1 MRSRIVSFQPGVGNL
16 KKSARD
22 YIHGTERFSV
32 PYFETLIDGY
42 ESLRDSY
49 HKDSWEL
56 ALDFWDPRSSRET
69 AAWRDSMSGMRVG
82 FDGLMELLEIHPARV
97 RNMIQ
102 SAEAMTLNQAPK
114 IIASALSPKMQRL
127 ARIFEIASN
136 SEWQRDTTMMDTL
149 RMCHRDAW
157 MTGFAFALNGYWTR
171 SFGRE
176 RSERRAR
183 AKLAAR
189 FHGNPLSD
197 QLAAVITQEEEL
209 EDSINMQEKVLT
221 FEDDD
226 RIYNQGICTK
236 RVSPFMVVFDPDAAS
251 IPEANWIG
259 RAILADHDA
268 VMRDPNIDNAEDI
281 PTMAVKD
288 IAGFQSG
295 MQRLGMPTS
304 LSWHDAKGPYRY
316 CVLYEIF
323 YRNDEDKWDM
333 LVMAKGLDRELRL
346 EKNVYA
352 MGNPYSMLSWN
363 SHGDSMFATSDF
375 DDVKTLLLAE
385 RNALKRFHDGVMRSL
400 QDVNILD
407 KEIFPKAVDTEFITT
422 PGLGL
427 LGYAEGSPIGKRL
440 ADGHLQIHNAPV
452 TGECIQYLQMLDK
465 YFQIA
470 SGLGPNQVGM
480 PMKSET
486 SATESANV
494 ENWVKLR
501 GGVKYAAM
509 DTFVADLSRKRIQ
522 LMAQFRDYDTIGDL
536 CGPEAAAEWAKEDF
550 TDGDIQ
556 NGLLIKVEQG
566 SMQPRND
573 AQRAQT
579 AQQFLQLSQIPA
591 LAPLINPVAALK
603 MYAEANGVMD
613 GSDLLVNVAPS
624 DVQKAAI
631 QMALMQAG
639 GGGAPGGPQGAPP
652 QGLTPP
658 GQPSQNGEAGGEAA

>member
-1 MRSRIVSFQPGVGNL
+1 MRNRIVSFKPGVGNL
-16 KKSARD
+16 KKSAREML
-22 YIHGTERFSV
+22 HETERFSV
-32 PYFETLIDGY
+32 SYFETLIDGY
-42 ESLRDSY
+42 ESLRDTY

-69 AAWRDSMSGMRVG
+69 TGWRDSMAGMRVG
-82 FDGLMELLEIHPARV
+82 LDGLMELLEIHPARV

-136 SEWQRDTTMMDTL
+136 SEWQRDTTMMDSL

-157 MTGFAFALNGYWTR
+157 LTGFAFMLNGYWTR
-171 SFGRE
+171 SFSKMRMA
-176 RSERRAR
+176 RRAR
-183 AKLAAR
+183 AALAKR
-189 FHGNPLSD
+189 LRGNPLSD

-209 EDSINMQEKVLT
+209 EDSIDMQEKVLT

-226 RIYNQGICTK
+226 RIYNQGICSK
-236 RVSPFMVVFDPDAAS
+236 RASPHLIVFDPDAATF
-251 IPEANWIG
+251 PEAGWVG

-268 VMRDPNIDNAEDI
+268 VMRDPNIDDAEDI
-281 PTMAVKD
+281 PTQAIKD
-288 IAGFQSG
+288 IDSMKGG
-295 MQRLGMPTS
+295 MQKLGIPNQFGWQADT
-304 LSWHDAKGPYRY
+304 GPYRY

-333 LVMAKGLDRELRL
+333 LVMAKGHDKVLRH

-363 SHGDSMFATSDF
+363 SHGDSLFATSDF

-385 RNALKRFHDGVMRSL
+385 RNALKRVHDGVMRSL

-427 LGYAEGSPIGKRL
+427 LGYAEGSPSGKSL
-440 ADGHLQIHNAPV
+440 KDGHLQIHNAPV
-452 TGECIQYLQMLDK
+452 LNEVFAYLNMLDK

-480 PMKSET
+480 SMKSET

-509 DTFVADLSRKRIQ
+509 DTFVADISRKRIQ

-573 AQRAQT
+573 QQRAQT
-579 AQQFLQLSQIPA
+579 AQMFIQLSQVPQF
-591 LAPLINPVAALK
+591 APLINPVAALK
-603 MYAEANGVMD
+603 MLAESNGVMD
-613 GSDLLVNVAPS
+613 GSELLVNVAPS

-631 QMALMQAG
+631 QMALMNAG
-639 GGGAPGGPQGAPP
+639 GMPPQPGLTGAPQEE
-652 QGLTPP
+652 QTV
-658 GQPSQNGEAGGEAA
+658 EAGAA